1 MRCNFLS
8 VLDND
13 CMYIHTEE
21 YSVPR
26 VNLEE
31 AIGGDLGAVEN
42 THAAIVF
49 FLSWFYCQSVYL
61 DGINLCAGRHRY

>member
-1 MRCNFLS
+1 MIVCT
-8 VLDND
+8 
-13 CMYIHTEE
+13 YIHTEE

-49 FLSWFYCQSVYL
+49 FLSWFYCQ
-61 DGINLCAGRHRY
+61 